1 MLLTERLRPPSF
13 CTRRLYTG
21 HIAAFCLEEQQ
32 MITNKRSRIKRGAK
46 KEQKRVCG
54 TTREHRWLMTWET
67 AMSKQQINDGKVWN
81 PERKK
86 ERKYTGVQ
94 ACKWNNNVFAN
105 TRTGQRTQLH
115 NDNMQRLFCSL
126 SGWLRCQSFEADSWC
141 VQTKDLK
148 KMWP

>member
-46 KEQKRVCG
+46 KRAEASVWDHARASMAHDVRNCNEQ
-54 TTREHRWLMTWET
+54 T
-67 AMSKQQINDGKVWN
+67 ANKWRQSLKS
-81 PERKK
+81 RKK